1 MGRRSDAGA
10 FVAALALAG
19 SQCACTSQGETNRFG
34 RHFDTDPWAAAFEQN
49 FTEPREWGPE
59 VAFLIATPILH
70 AHDDELSQQLR
81 ANHAITGSDTKSGDV
96 VMGALAV
103 GSAGLAGWNWIEGDH
118 AESLEVAAESFAL
131 TGLATSGLKRAVGRP
146 RPNDGPPT
154 SFPSGHASF
163 SFAASTFLARSV
175 WDTPEPTAT
184 TETLGWLC
192 YVPAAWVGLNRVE
205 TGHHFPSDV
214 SFGALLG
221 ITTTNLVWDAH
232 FAQRGESGATERIFS
247 PGHSASV
254 SLFPLLTENGTA
266 LDLQIRF

>member
-1 MGRRSDAGA
+1 MGRGSDAIA
-10 FVAALALAG
+10 VVAALALAA
-19 SQCACTSQGETNRFG
+19 SQCACTSQGESDRFS
-34 RHFDTDPWAAAFEQN
+34 RHFDREPWAAAVEQN
-49 FTEPREWGPE
+49 ITEPREWAPE
-59 VAFLIATPILH
+59 AALLIATPILH
-70 AHDDELSQQLR
+70 AHDDELAQHLQT
-81 ANHAITGSDTKSGDV
+81 NHAITGSSTTSGNV
-96 VMGALAV
+96 VLGALAV

-118 AESLEVAAESFAL
+118 AESFEVAAESFAL

-163 SFAASTFLARSV
+163 SFAASTFFARSV
-175 WDTPEPTAT
+175 WDTPEPTVT
-184 TETLGWLC
+184 TEALGWLC

-205 TGHHFPSDV
+205 SGHHFPSDV

-232 FAQRGESGATERIFS
+232 FGKRGEPEARERIFS

-254 SLFPLLTENGTA
+254 SLFPMLTENGTA

>member
-1 MGRRSDAGA
+1 MRRRSDAGA
-10 FVAALALAG
+10 VVAALALGA
-19 SQCACTSQGETNRFG
+19 SQCACTSQGESNRFG
-34 RHFDTDPWAAAFEQN
+34 RHFDTDPWTGALEQN
-49 FTEPREWGPE
+49 FSEPREWGPE
-59 VAFLIATPILH
+59 VALLVATPILH
-70 AHDDELSQQLR
+70 AHDDELAQQLQ
-81 ANHAITGSDTKSGDV
+81 ANHAITGSSSRSGDV
-96 VMGALAV
+96 VLGALAV
-103 GSAGLAGWNWIEGDH
+103 GSAGLAGWNWCEGDH

-131 TGLATSGLKRAVGRP
+131 TGLATSGLKRAVDRP

-192 YVPAAWVGLNRVE
+192 YVPAAWVGLDRVV

-221 ITTTNLVWDAH
+221 ITTTNLIWDAH
-232 FAQRGESGATERIFS
+232 FGKRGEPDATERIFS
-247 PGHSASV
+247 PGHTASV